1 MIYTQYKYAIQLAI
15 IVSSPFVRE
24 RREHNEISKK
34 MDGGTDFLKN
44 QQETKKG
51 RYKKSY
57 HSFLQGWNAP
67 FSEGTPP
74 LSEAN

>member
-15 IVSSPFVRE
+15 IVSSPFVHE

-57 HSFLQGWNAP
+57 HSFLQG
-67 FSEGTPP
+67 
-74 LSEAN
+74 